1 MCYFAHFGHLQSI
14 LVILE
19 ILYVCCS
26 FLKGILVILEALG
39 MHIVKWM
46 KVENITFIFFWQK
59 IIYAHHNC
67 IFLVNRRYF

>member
-1 MCYFAHFGHLQSI
+1 MRYFANFGHLQS
-14 LVILE
+14 
-19 ILYVCCS
+19 
-26 FLKGILVILEALG
+26 ILVILEALG

-46 KVENITFIFFWQK
+46 RWKTLLLFFWQK

>member
-1 MCYFAHFGHLQSI
+1 MWYFANLGHLQS
-14 LVILE
+14 
-19 ILYVCCS
+19 
-26 FLKGILVILEALG
+26 ILVILEALG

-46 KVENITFIFFWQK
+46 RWKTLLLFFWQK